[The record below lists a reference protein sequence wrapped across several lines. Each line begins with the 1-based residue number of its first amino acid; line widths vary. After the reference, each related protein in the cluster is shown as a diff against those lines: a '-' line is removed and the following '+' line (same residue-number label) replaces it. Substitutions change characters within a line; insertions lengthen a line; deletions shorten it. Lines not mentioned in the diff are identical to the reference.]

1 MTKLD
6 VRLRID
12 VEPPTLIT
20 WSEPFDRQT
29 GKFWTEYD
37 LAGNKLGEGIGEPPG
52 NLGHGPIREW
62 TAQALWAAIDE
73 RDQTE
78 RKLRTAEQNTN
89 RLSNELAHAKAIANG
104 VQNALRDQLGEA
116 RHDRDAMTD
125 ARLADHRE
133 FWRESVTMRTEAE
146 YTRDLNAKKNAE
158 IGELKQTRDN
168 VRTAL
173 GDAAR
178 ALGIDADAA
187 LYAPVDRVAQMVT
200 ERLVT
205 ALEVVDDEA
214 ADRIAE
220 LQRVVD
226 VITAPM
232 GTADPDTDLIVEC
245 ATEAVNAVGQLDA
258 AIRARNEADA
268 KIVELE
274 RAIAGLAKHAGVDI
288 TAPDLDLVTLIV
300 RTENAID
307 GRDTRSTDDRDR
319 ERLERR
325 VDQLQQANAT
335 LQGLVD
341 GRTTGKAADALAR
354 LRYALDEQQFVAIV
368 KGSARETIEYQIG
381 SGISVHNSVDIRN
394 ANAILQLMQG
404 CANGEYR
411 ALVDAFLPDD
421 VPADSLPEYQQQ
433 VDAADAEQ
441 MRRTADY
448 VNRAPNVT
456 YQTVVGDDVREH
468 TEQAPIPVD
477 DEHPDFDPEVP
488 AYGAPAKA
496 ADDPAFTTH
505 DHLPRAKCT
514 VTPVFADGGVIAFCA
529 EQVTVD
535 AQTFT
540 CTRAMGHTGD
550 HRDDDNAIEFTNTDD
565 EGTDQ

>member
-37 LAGNKLGEGIGEPPG
+37 LAGTKLGEGIGEPPG

-62 TAQALWAAIDE
+62 TAQALWSAIDK

-158 IGELKQTRDN
+158 IVELKQTRDN
-168 VRTAL
+168 VRIAL

-187 LYAPVDRVAQMVT
+187 LYAPVDRVAQMVA

-205 ALEVVDDEA
+205 ALEVVDDE
-214 ADRIAE
+214 
-220 LQRVVD
+220 
-226 VITAPM
+226 
-232 GTADPDTDLIVEC
+232 
-245 ATEAVNAVGQLDA
+245 
-258 AIRARNEADA
+258 
-268 KIVELE
+268 
-274 RAIAGLAKHAGVDI
+274 H
-288 TAPDLDLVTLIV
+288 PDL
-300 RTENAID
+300 
-307 GRDTRSTDDRDR
+307 
-319 ERLERR
+319 
-325 VDQLQQANAT
+325 
-335 LQGLVD
+335 
-341 GRTTGKAADALAR
+341 
-354 LRYALDEQQFVAIV
+354 
-368 KGSARETIEYQIG
+368 
-381 SGISVHNSVDIRN
+381 
-394 ANAILQLMQG
+394 
-404 CANGEYR
+404 
-411 ALVDAFLPDD
+411 
-421 VPADSLPEYQQQ
+421 
-433 VDAADAEQ
+433 
-441 MRRTADY
+441 
-448 VNRAPNVT
+448 
-456 YQTVVGDDVREH
+456 
-468 TEQAPIPVD
+468 
-477 DEHPDFDPEVP
+477 DPEVP

-505 DHLPRAKCT
+505 DHLPRAECT

-565 EGTDQ
+565 EGADQ

>member
-37 LAGNKLGEGIGEPPG
+37 LAGTKLGEGIGEPPG

-62 TAQALWAAIDE
+62 TAQALWSAIDK

-133 FWRESVTMRTEAE
+133 FWRESVTIRTEAE

-158 IGELKQTRDN
+158 IVELKQTRDN

-187 LYAPVDRVAQMVT
+187 LYAPVDRVAQMVA

-214 ADRIAE
+214 AD
-220 LQRVVD
+220 
-226 VITAPM
+226 
-232 GTADPDTDLIVEC
+232 
-245 ATEAVNAVGQLDA
+245 
-258 AIRARNEADA
+258 RARNEADA

-288 TAPDLDLVTLIV
+288 TAPDLDLATLIV
-300 RTENAID
+300 RTENAIA

-341 GRTTGKAADALAR
+341 GRIRGKAADALAR
-354 LRYALDEQQFVAIV
+354 LRYALDEQQF
-368 KGSARETIEYQIG
+368 
-381 SGISVHNSVDIRN
+381 DIRN

-411 ALVDAFLPDD
+411 AL
-421 VPADSLPEYQQQ
+421 
-433 VDAADAEQ
+433 
-441 MRRTADY
+441 ADY
-448 VNRAPNVT
+448 VNSAPHVT
-456 YQTVVGDDVREH
+456 YQTVVGGDVREH

-477 DEHPDFDPEVP
+477 DEHPDLDPEVP

-505 DHLPRAKCT
+505 DHLPRAECT

-565 EGTDQ
+565 EGADQ